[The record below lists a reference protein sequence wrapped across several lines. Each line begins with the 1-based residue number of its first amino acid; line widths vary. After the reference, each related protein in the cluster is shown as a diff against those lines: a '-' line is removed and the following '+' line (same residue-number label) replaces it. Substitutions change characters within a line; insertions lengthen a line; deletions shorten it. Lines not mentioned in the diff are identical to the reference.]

1 MVWFDGLLA
10 FARIKTH
17 RTLYIWLVKHS
28 FHLIKIPKII
38 PLNTALS
45 PLLQYCTV
53 PHTSPEQ
60 PNPKKKRP
68 TTNPWNGSPI
78 SICNLPPPKP
88 LHLSWNF
95 SCKWKVATL
104 KVEVEVPPP
113 GGSVKL
119 VAVGWLGG
127 WVSGWLVGDVTQYP
141 WHLQLCKPEWS
152 MSSEVEKQ
160 HQMTCEGCK
169 SRILFHKIIGLH

>member
-10 FARIKTH
+10 FGRIKTH

-38 PLNTALS
+38 PLNTTLS

-53 PHTSPEQ
+53 PHSSPKQ
-60 PNPKKKRP
+60 PNQKKKRP

-95 SCKWKVATL
+95 SYKWKVATL

-127 WVSGWLVGDVTQYP
+127 WVSGWLVGDVRIPNILDTCSCVNLNEVCHQKLRNSTK
-141 WHLQLCKPEWS
+141 WHVKDVR
-152 MSSEVEKQ
+152 VESCF
-160 HQMTCEGCK
+160 T
-169 SRILFHKIIGLH
+169 RW